1 MYKNVGKKIMVLAQV
16 CGWTCLIAGSIAWLY
31 FLGNDR
37 SRDNYIGWI
46 CLAVA
51 VVGLISSWPLYGFGQ
66 LVDDV
71 NAMRKSA
78 EKPAEAAPSEELPEL

>member
-16 CGWTCLIAGSIAWLY
+16 CGWTCLIAGVIAWLY
-31 FLGNDR
+31 FLCNDY

-46 CLAVA
+46 CLAAA
-51 VVGLISSWPLYGFGQ
+51 VIGLVSSWPLYGFGQ
-66 LVDDV
+66 IVDDV

-78 EKPAEAAPSEELPEL
+78 EKPAEAASSEELPEL